1 MLKLFKSANIK
12 RKQNCWTIYILN
24 YILWKV
30 FPHKNGFEH
39 VLNKL
44 IEEDAMQIFN
54 AIPKKESERKRGRDN
69 KRGMWNN
76 QQWSHTQ
83 TTVIQICVRWRMK
96 CRSRCERALVYY
108 FFFSDWTMNWY
119 NSSLYVRFFSWHKSV
134 HSLTAPHIMLIVL
147 TKPHQHINWWQ

>member
-1 MLKLFKSANIK
+1 MTVVLHFKQFLASVEVVQKCKYQKKTKLLDHLYSKFV
-12 RKQNCWTIYILN
+12 
-24 YILWKV
+24 LWKV
-30 FPHKNGFEH
+30 FPHKNGFEQ

-44 IEEDAMQIFN
+44 IEEDAMQICN
-54 AIPKKESERKRGRDN
+54 AIPKKESERKRGKDN

-108 FFFSDWTMNWY
+108 FFLSQIEQWTDIILVFIWD
-119 NSSLYVRFFSWHKSV
+119 FFHG
-134 HSLTAPHIMLIVL
+134 
-147 TKPHQHINWWQ
+147 INLCIC